1 MLRISAVLVAFWFIG
16 LTSPSGV
23 RAQAGDSSSARTVA
37 PATSAAARPA
47 AATAAAPAASPV
59 ATRSASAPRA
69 SFDPEAATEAYMAKL
84 SPEARARSD
93 AYFEGGYWLILWG
106 FLYGLGVAWLLLG
119 TRLSARMRDL
129 AERITRHRWLQT
141 GIYAVEYIVLAAI
154 LTFPLTLYQGFF
166 REHQYGLSN
175 QNFIQW
181 MRDQLVGL
189 LVGVV
194 FGAIALTIIYAVI
207 RKTPRNWWLWS
218 AGVAVVLVVFGATI
232 APVYIAPL
240 FNTYRPLPQSELKE
254 ELLSVARANG
264 IPADNVYEFDA
275 SRQSKRISAN
285 VSGMFGTARISLND
299 NLMNRSTPAEV
310 RAVLGHEMGH
320 YVLNHVYKGVV
331 YFAVIIFVGFAFV
344 QWAFGKLHARWGERW
359 GIRGV
364 GDAAGLPLLAAIF
377 SVYIFALT
385 PVLNTMTRSAEAE
398 ADAFGLNAA
407 REPDGFAQAAVQLS
421 EYRKMNPGPIEE
433 FVFFDHPSGWN
444 RIHRAMV
451 WKAEEVNGPRSRET
465 R

>member
-1 MLRISAVLVAFWFIG
+1 MPRMSVVLGVSWFVLGAIATPLPSQASEPGVASA
-16 LTSPSGV
+16 
-23 RAQAGDSSSARTVA
+23 
-37 PATSAAARPA
+37 ATSAQREAMPELQESAQAAETSGAKR
-47 AATAAAPAASPV
+47 
-59 ATRSASAPRA
+59 
-69 SFDPEAATEAYMAKL
+69 FDPEAATEAYMAKL

-93 AYFEGGYWLILWG
+93 AYFEGGYWLLLWG
-106 FLYGLGVAWLLLG
+106 FVYGLAVAWLLLG
-119 TRLSARMRDL
+119 TGLSVRMRDL
-129 AERITRHRWLQT
+129 AERLTSRSWLRT
-141 GIYAVEYIVLAAI
+141 AIYAVEYIILTAI

-166 REHQYGLSN
+166 REHRYGLSN
-175 QNFIQW
+175 QNFVQW

-207 RKTPRNWWLWS
+207 RRAPRNWWIWG
-218 AGVAVVLVVFGATI
+218 AGVAIVLVVLGATI

-240 FNTYRPLPQSELKE
+240 FNSYKPLPESALKAQ
-254 ELLSVARANG
+254 LLSMARANG

-275 SRQSKRISAN
+275 SKQSKRISAN
-285 VSGMFGTARISLND
+285 VSGMFGTVRISLND

-331 YFAVIIFVGFAFV
+331 YFALIIAVGFALV
-344 QWAFGKLHARWGERW
+344 QWAFGRLSARWGDRW

-364 GDAAGLPLLAAIF
+364 SDVAGLPLLAAIF
-377 SVYIFALT
+377 SAYIFVLT

-398 ADAFGLNAA
+398 ADMFGLNAA
-407 REPDGFAQAAVQLS
+407 REPDGFAMAAVQLS
-421 EYRKMNPGPIEE
+421 EYRKMHPGPVEE

-444 RIHRAMV
+444 RIHRAMI
-451 WKAEEVNGPRSRET
+451 WKAEQEGR
-465 R
+465 